1 MQLQNRTPHQIVVLA
16 GQSNKTEPELNAILE
31 PEESIDIL
39 ARWDE
44 VIIQE
49 AINNNETK
57 QEREE

>member
-44 VIIQE
+44 VIIQDYSGTE
-49 AINNNETK
+49 
-57 QEREE
+57 

>member
-1 MQLQNRTPHQIVVLA
+1 MIA
-16 GQSNKTEPELNAILE
+16 GQTNNLEPELNAILE